1 MQDPPIQTPIDAQ
14 RAARAA
20 TVAARASYGKLL
32 SYLAYKFRDIAA
44 AEDALSEAYASALT
58 HWPKTGVPDSPE
70 AWLLTTAK
78 RNLLQVYRHA
88 AVESAPEFTVLLTSD
103 STPAAT
109 RPAFPDER
117 LKLLFVCAHPAI
129 DASVRTA
136 LMLQTVL
143 GLEAKQIAAA
153 FLTSP
158 DAMAQRLVRAKTK
171 IRQAGIRFE
180 EPEAAQLPERIHA
193 VLEAIYAAYGLAWG
207 AQQPGDSP
215 QHASQAG
222 DWAHEALYLA
232 DLCASLLPGH
242 AEPAG
247 LLAMLLLS
255 QSRSAARHD
264 SKGHF
269 VPLHQQNSALWNATQ
284 ISQANQI
291 LWHAASLRQP
301 GPFQLEAAIQA
312 AHCQRLYTG
321 AVPWQSIAQLYAQLI
336 RIAPTMG
343 ALVGQAVAIGESQG
357 HAAGLAALNALPPE
371 AAQYQ
376 SASAARAY
384 FYAQSGNS
392 ANAQSWYAK
401 AIAQSSD
408 SATRNYLELQ
418 LKILQNK

>member
-1 MQDPPIQTPIDAQ
+1 MDETPIDAQ
-14 RAARAA
+14 QTARAA

-44 AEDALSEAYASALT
+44 AEDALADAFASALEN
-58 HWPKTGVPDSPE
+58 WPKTGVPDSPE
-70 AWLLTTAK
+70 AWLLTVSK

-88 AVESAPEFTVLLTSD
+88 AVESAPEFTVLLPSD
-103 STPAAT
+103 STPAAN

-171 IRQAGIRFE
+171 IRHAGIRFE
-180 EPEAAQLPERIHA
+180 EPEASELPERIHA

-207 AQQPGDSP
+207 AQEAADSSAYGDKS
-215 QHASQAG
+215 G
-222 DWAHEALYLA
+222 DLTHEALYLA
-232 DLCASLLPGH
+232 DLCASLLPDQ

-247 LLAMLLLS
+247 LLSMLLLS
-255 QSRSAARHD
+255 QSRSAARND

-269 VPLHQQNSALWNATQ
+269 VPLHQQNCALWSATQ

-321 AVPWQSIAQLYAQLI
+321 NVPWQSISQLYAQLI
-336 RIAPTMG
+336 HIAPTMG
-343 ALVGQAVAIGESQG
+343 ALVGQAVAIGEAQG

-371 AAQYQ
+371 AANYQ

-384 FYAQSGNS
+384 FYAQAGNS
-392 ANAQSWYAK
+392 ASAQASYAK

-408 SATRNYLELQ
+408 QPTRDYLGLQ
-418 LKILQNK
+418 LQVLLNK